1 MMSMTGFGRA
11 AATGVRPQEPAAPG
25 APDSAARGPRRV
37 VVEVRSVNHRNLD
50 VKVRGRSLDAACEM
64 AIIRSVRSAVSRGA
78 VQVLVEDE
86 TETRTA
92 GLSLDRARSAYRT
105 LEALRAELKVEVPVS
120 LDTVAAFLRLDRDRS
135 TDAPLSFAEVEP
147 ALEQALEG
155 LLAARAAE
163 GEALAT
169 ELRQRAEELGRISA
183 ALRASTAPLAERA
196 SRRLEERL
204 QTAARSLSLD
214 PGRLAQ
220 EAALY
225 ADRLDV
231 TEELARLDAH
241 RARLDELL
249 AAPRSGVRGGPGLG
263 RTLDFLLQELG
274 RELNTIGS
282 KSQDSD
288 VAALVIA
295 GKAELEKI
303 REQAQ
308 NIE

>member
-1 MMSMTGFGRA
+1 MMSMTGFGRG
-11 AATGVRPQEPAAPG
+11 AATATMPPVETGEARAA
-25 APDSAARGPRRV
+25 RRV

-50 VKVRGRSLDAACEM
+50 VKVRGRALEAACEM
-64 AIIRSVRSAVSRGA
+64 AIIRAVRAAVVRGA
-78 VQVLVEDE
+78 VQVLVEE
-86 TETRTA
+86 ESESRSA
-92 GLSLDRARSAYRT
+92 GMSLDRVRAAYRT
-105 LEALRAELKVEVPVS
+105 LESLREELKVEVPIS
-120 LDTVAAFLRLDRDRS
+120 LDTVASFLRLERDRGAE
-135 TDAPLSFAEVEP
+135 TPLSFAEVEP
-147 ALEQALEG
+147 ALTEALTG
-155 LLAARAAE
+155 MVDARAVE
-163 GEALAT
+163 GAALAT
-169 ELRQRAEELGRISA
+169 ELRTRALELGRIAA
-183 ALRASTAPLAERA
+183 ALRAGTAPLAERA

-204 QTAARSLSLD
+204 ATAARSMSLD

-249 AAPRSGVRGGPGLG
+249 APGRGDGKGGQGLG

-282 KSQDSD
+282 KSQDAD
-288 VAALVIA
+288 VATLVIA